1 MIYCYKEFHGILT
14 FLSACTMLTS
24 YRFEGLGE
32 DFANKCLLPM
42 LTGQI
47 RGPPLG
53 DRSLVT
59 TNTY

>member
-1 MIYCYKEFHGILT
+1 MIYRHKEFHGVLT
-14 FLSACTMLTS
+14 FLSACTMLKS

-32 DFANKCLLPM
+32 DFANKFLLPM

-59 TNTY
+59 ANTH